1 MSNVRVQNETAS
13 GLYALTPISPLL
25 IMGYLR
31 LAACRDLMMSCDNS
45 VMSDGMSLRL
55 KYNSDSSTE
64 KCANERLNTSP
75 FRYRYE
81 YTIGCSVCMCI
92 SNLCISLSKCNVNQC
107 AKRLNSC

>member
-13 GLYALTPISPLL
+13 GLYALTPITPLIDL
-25 IMGYLR
+25 GYLR
-31 LAACRDLMMSCDNS
+31 PAACRDLMMSCDNS

-64 KCANERLNTSP
+64 KCANERLDASL
-75 FRYRYE
+75 FRRYE

-92 SNLCISLSKCNVNQC
+92 SHLCMSLSKCN
-107 AKRLNSC
+107 